1 MRARTCI
8 YVGSGGGG
16 ALLNGR
22 VDLLGGVSGG
32 MHGWDREGGRGGG
45 GACTLRA
52 TFFALRCG
60 AQRIAVI
67 VWPCLAAPTAFVSR
81 LSKKKKLPLLLG
93 GDP

>member
-1 MRARTCI
+1 
-8 YVGSGGGG
+8 
-16 ALLNGR
+16 
-22 VDLLGGVSGG
+22 VDLLGGVSEG

-45 GACTLRA
+45 GMHVARHLLLATL
-52 TFFALRCG
+52 CG

-81 LSKKKKLPLLLG
+81 SVVKKKKKLPLLLG